1 MRDASYNLIQNRRT
15 DEPEEEVTMS
25 DTNGRFAAS
34 DVEYNVITTLSNL
47 LQAEEV
53 LRRYAQD
60 AEEAGNAEVAKLFN
74 EIEESN
80 NRFSKRLMDE
90 LHRMLH

>member
-15 DEPEEEVTMS
+15 DEAEEEITMN

>member
-25 DTNGRFAAS
+25 DNNGRFAAS

>member
-1 MRDASYNLIQNRRT
+1 MRDTRDNRIQNRRT
-15 DEPEEEVTMS
+15 KEPEEVSMS
-25 DTNGRFAAS
+25 DNNERFAAS

-47 LQAEEV
+47 LQAEDV
-53 LRRYAQD
+53 LRRYAED
-60 AEEAGNAEVAKLFN
+60 AEEAGNTEVAKLFN

-90 LHRMLH
+90 LHKMLH

>member
-1 MRDASYNLIQNRRT
+1 MRDASYNLIWNQRT
-15 DEPEEEVTMS
+15 NEPEEVTMS
-25 DTNGRFAAS
+25 DNNGRFAAS

-60 AEEAGNAEVAKLFN
+60 AEEAGNADVAKLFN

>member
-1 MRDASYNLIQNRRT
+1 
-15 DEPEEEVTMS
+15 MS
-25 DTNGRFAAS
+25 DNNGRFAAS

-60 AEEAGNAEVAKLFN
+60 AEEAGNSEVASLFN

-80 NRFSKRLMDE
+80 NRFAGRLMDQ
-90 LHRMLH
+90 LHAMLH

>member
-1 MRDASYNLIQNRRT
+1 
-15 DEPEEEVTMS
+15 MS
-25 DTNGRFAAS
+25 DNNERFAAS

-60 AEEAGNAEVAKLFN
+60 AQEAGNADVAQLFN
-74 EIEESN
+74 DIEASN
-80 NRFSKRLMDE
+80 NRFSKLLMDQ
-90 LHRMLH
+90 LHAMLH

>member
-1 MRDASYNLIQNRRT
+1 
-15 DEPEEEVTMS
+15 MS
-25 DTNGRFAAS
+25 DNSERFAAS

-60 AEEAGNAEVAKLFN
+60 AQEAGNSEVASLFS

-80 NRFSKRLMDE
+80 NRFAGRLMDQ
-90 LHRMLH
+90 LHGMLH

>member
-1 MRDASYNLIQNRRT
+1 
-15 DEPEEEVTMS
+15 MS
-25 DTNGRFAAS
+25 DSNERFAAS

-53 LRRYAQD
+53 LRRYAED
-60 AEEAGNAEVAKLFN
+60 AEKEGNSAVASLFS

-80 NRFSKRLMDE
+80 NRFAGRLME
-90 LHRMLH
+90 QLHAMLH

>member
-1 MRDASYNLIQNRRT
+1 MSQNN
-15 DEPEEEVTMS
+15 D
-25 DTNGRFAAS
+25 RFAAS

-60 AEEAGNAEVAKLFN
+60 AEEAGNTEVAKLFN

-80 NRFSKRLMDE
+80 NRFSKRLMDQ
-90 LHRMLH
+90 LHAMLH

>member
-1 MRDASYNLIQNRRT
+1 
-15 DEPEEEVTMS
+15 MS
-25 DTNGRFAAS
+25 DNNERFAAS

-53 LRRYAQD
+53 LRRYAED
-60 AEEAGNAEVAKLFN
+60 AQEAGNTEVAQLFN

-80 NRFSKRLMDE
+80 NRFSKRLMDQ
-90 LHRMLH
+90 LHAMLH

>member
-1 MRDASYNLIQNRRT
+1 
-15 DEPEEEVTMS
+15 MS
-25 DTNGRFAAS
+25 DNNERFAAS

-53 LRRYAQD
+53 LRRYADD
-60 AEEAGNAEVAKLFN
+60 AREAGNTDVAQLFT

-80 NRFSKRLMDE
+80 NRFSKRLMDQ
-90 LHRMLH
+90 LHAMLH

>member
-1 MRDASYNLIQNRRT
+1 
-15 DEPEEEVTMS
+15 MS
-25 DTNGRFAAS
+25 DNNERFAAS

-53 LRRYAQD
+53 LRRYAED
-60 AEEAGNAEVAKLFN
+60 AQSAGNSQVAQLFN

-80 NRFSKRLMDE
+80 NRFAGRLME
-90 LHRMLH
+90 QLHSMLH

>member
-1 MRDASYNLIQNRRT
+1 
-15 DEPEEEVTMS
+15 MS
-25 DTNGRFAAS
+25 DNNERFAAS

-47 LQAEEV
+47 LQAEDV
-53 LRRYAQD
+53 LRRYAED
-60 AEEAGNAEVAKLFN
+60 AEEAGNTEVAKLFN

-90 LHRMLH
+90 LHKMLH

>member
-1 MRDASYNLIQNRRT
+1 
-15 DEPEEEVTMS
+15 MS
-25 DTNGRFAAS
+25 DTNERFAAS

-60 AEEAGNAEVAKLFN
+60 AQQDGNSDVAQIFN

-80 NRFSKRLMDE
+80 NRFAGRLME
-90 LHRMLH
+90 QLHKMLH